1 MYMKG
6 AARQIKSLT
15 LRALQSIVI
24 RQAEAETCEVRA
36 PCDRPIEAA
45 RSAKPFARRHNARQP
60 FGDSPGASNPVTR
73 FVEHMDVFG
82 RGREGHRFPRRRRV
96 PAANFGHHQFVV
108 DAAHMGI

>member
-15 LRALQSIVI
+15 LLALQSIGV
-24 RQAEAETCEVRA
+24 RQADSDLIRRLAEPVRQLQETSRN
-36 PCDRPIEAA
+36 PLPMI
-45 RSAKPFARRHNARQP
+45 RSAP
-60 FGDSPGASNPVTR
+60 SNPAAP

-82 RGREGHRFPRRRRV
+82 WGGEGRRLPRRRRV

-108 DAAHMGI
+108 GAAHMGV